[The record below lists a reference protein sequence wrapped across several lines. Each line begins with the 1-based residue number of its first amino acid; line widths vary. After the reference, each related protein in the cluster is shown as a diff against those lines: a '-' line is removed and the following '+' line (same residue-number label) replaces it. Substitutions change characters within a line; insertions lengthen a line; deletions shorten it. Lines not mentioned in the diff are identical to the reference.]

1 MRNVVCIVF
10 TLVFLSCSSKKEDS
24 EKVVDKQV
32 EDKGFFTKTKEFF
45 VDSDEIKNDRRL
57 TYLTSMDA
65 KYPDY
70 KLVLEFF
77 DTPNNPFILE
87 SEGDLYRIIDSQID
101 DAGSKVYKYEEQDV
115 LMYFYKAKENF
126 YIYSFSIDNAKK
138 LSCISVRRIGDGM
151 FKTDMHDIVFENN
164 KIIREDFKG
173 EFSTKFYKE
182 DKNQYF
188 RYSSKVNGDKVVN
201 TLNLGVIKEF

>member
-24 EKVVDKQV
+24 EKVVDQQV
-32 EDKGFFTKTKEFF
+32 ESKGFFTKTIEFF
-45 VDSDEIKNDRRL
+45 VDSNEIKNDRRL
-57 TYLTSMDA
+57 TYFSNMDT

-70 KLVLEFF
+70 KLVREFF

-101 DAGSKVYKYEEQDV
+101 DSGSKVYKYEEQDV

-151 FKTDMHDIVFENN
+151 FKTDMHDIIFENN
-164 KIIREDFKG
+164 KVIREDFKG

-188 RYSSKVNGDKVVN
+188 RYSSKVNEDKVVN

>member
-57 TYLTSMDA
+57 TYLTNMDA

>member
-24 EKVVDKQV
+24 DKAIDKQV
-32 EDKGFFTKTKEFF
+32 KDKGFFTKTKEFF

-57 TYLTSMDA
+57 TYLTNMDA

-70 KLVLEFF
+70 TLVLDFF

-188 RYSSKVNGDKVVN
+188 RYSSKVNGDKIVN

>member
-57 TYLTSMDA
+57 TYLTNMDA

-138 LSCISVRRIGDGM
+138 LNCISVRRIGDGM

-182 DKNQYF
+182 DKKQYF